1 MIILATTL
9 ALSSGFAADAMA
21 HGGGGGGGG
30 GGFSGGGGGGHFGG
44 GGFGGGGGFSGGG
57 GFGGGGHF
65 GGGGMGHLGGGLG
78 HPSVGFSS
86 GASSGL
92 SGVGGRVD
100 PAAHQGP
107 TTYLGDHHRGRIH
120 ARFDRGYPG
129 WIDDCD
135 YDNYRMNPN
144 PLDNWCEY

>member
-1 MIILATTL
+1 MRRNEGNFDMLRKTMIILATTL

-44 GGFGGGGGFSGGG
+44 GGFGGGGGCSGGG
-57 GFGGGGHF
+57 D
-65 GGGGMGHLGGGLG
+65 LG
-78 HPSVGFSS
+78 HPSVGSSS

-120 ARFDRGYPG
+120 ARF
-129 WIDDCD
+129 
-135 YDNYRMNPN
+135 
-144 PLDNWCEY
+144 